1 MGGGFKMVSYNNDQ
15 EDNNWNGGQNT
26 QSMGGGFNVGV
37 MGGQNEM
44 EQNRDINMAELHE
57 LLGN

>member
-1 MGGGFKMVSYNNDQ
+1 
-15 EDNNWNGGQNT
+15 
-26 QSMGGGFNVGV
+26 MGGGFNVGV